1 MRMKVGESIAAL
13 IIGLSM
19 SAAQAVAAQPPSG
32 TMQQTKVS
40 EHHELQFRLMK
51 DMSQVMSGMG
61 QEMSSADLTPLQRQQ
76 MAQRMQRMS
85 NMMDLMSGWTDRPAM
100 NTPEMQRQMD
110 QMRTQM
116 NEMMHEMMAT
126 PALKPN
132 AKK

>member
-1 MRMKVGESIAAL
+1 MSTRVGASIAAL
-13 IIGLSM
+13 MAGIAML
-19 SAAQAVAAQPPSG
+19 AALAVAARPSSG
-32 TMQQTKVS
+32 AAQQIKVS
-40 EHHELQFRLMK
+40 EHHELQYRLMK

-61 QEMSSADLTPLQRQQ
+61 QEMSSADLTPLQRRQ

-85 NMMDLMSGWTDRPAM
+85 TMMDLMSGWTDRPAM
-100 NTPEMQRQMD
+100 NTPELQRQMA